1 MEPPASEPRSI
12 LIIRPSA
19 LGDVCRSVPVLA
31 ALRARWPD
39 ATIDWLVQDAFAE
52 AIAAHP
58 ALSEVVPFPRRE
70 LSPLARPD
78 KLLAA
83 LKWGNSLRRRRYDL
97 VIDCQGLMRSGVM
110 TLATGARV
118 RIGAQNARELS
129 HAAYTRRVPA
139 RQDMH
144 AVDRMLALAQA
155 AVDTFGAAEP
165 IAAPDMRLYTTAES
179 RAKAERSLSAAGGAP
194 VIVLAPTSRWPA
206 KQWPDERF
214 AHLALALLDQSDA
227 TLVIVGGPGEQPQCE
242 RTRALSSDNPRVID
256 LVGQTTIGELM
267 AIVQRSALVVAND
280 SAVLHMAVGFD
291 RPLVALF
298 GPTLTGLV
306 GPYKRDADVLQH
318 ETPTHASAHKHA
330 ANASMMRAIAAEEAI
345 EAALVRLKNP
355 RLSRSSARS
364 RA

>member
-1 MEPPASEPRSI
+1 METPAGEPQRI

-39 ATIDWLVQDAFAE
+39 ASIDWLVQDAFAA
-52 AIAAHP
+52 AISAHP
-58 ALSEVVPFPRRE
+58 ALSETVAFPRRA

-83 LKWGNSLRRRRYDL
+83 IEWGRGLRRRRYDL

-110 TLATGARV
+110 TLATGAPV
-118 RIGAQNARELS
+118 RIGAADARELS
-129 HAAYTRRVPA
+129 HVAYTRRVPA
-139 RQDMH
+139 SSDMH

-155 AVDTFGAAEP
+155 AIGTFGAAEP
-165 IAAPDMRLYTTAES
+165 IDAPDMRLYTTAEA
-179 RAKAERSLSAAGGAP
+179 RAKAEHSLASANGAP
-194 VIVLAPTSRWPA
+194 VVVIAPTSRWPA
-206 KQWPDERF
+206 KRWPDDRF
-214 AHLALALLDQSDA
+214 AQLALALLDHTDA
-227 TLVIVGGPGEQPQCE
+227 TLVIVGGPGEQAQCE
-242 RTRALSSDNPRVID
+242 RTRALGHHNPRVID
-256 LVGQTTIGELM
+256 MVGQTGIGELM

-291 RPLVALF
+291 RPSVALF

-306 GPYKRDADVLQH
+306 GPYKREADVLQH
-318 ETPTHASAHKHA
+318 ESPTHASAHKNA
-330 ANASMMRAIAAEEAI
+330 ANARMMLAIAADEAI
-345 EAALVRLKNP
+345 EASLERVTRFA
-355 RLSRSSARS
+355 ARS